1 MLILMFNTWLIVRRY
16 HLEGNIMS
24 IKLIIFLGILFIIT
38 MGLTLFAF
46 LQEDKKIKKYEE
58 EGDTIADEIKRSRE
72 YESKSLHYHLPDRRA
87 TSELQSRGHLV
98 CRLLLEKKKQ

>member
-1 MLILMFNTWLIVRRY
+1 MLILTFNTWLIVRRY

-72 YESKSLHYHLPDRRA
+72 YESKSLHYHLPVQIWIYVITIIGSIIA
-87 TSELQSRGHLV
+87 FAIYLY
-98 CRLLLEKKKQ
+98 